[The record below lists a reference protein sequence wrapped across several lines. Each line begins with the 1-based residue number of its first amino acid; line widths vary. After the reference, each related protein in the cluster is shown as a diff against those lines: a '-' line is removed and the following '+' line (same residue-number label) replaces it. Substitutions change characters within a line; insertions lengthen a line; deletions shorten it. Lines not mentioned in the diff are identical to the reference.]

1 MTTQPHYPTRH
12 RCPIC
17 GAVLLSNGRDVWCE
31 RAAYSAPA
39 CVYGLE
45 YSVKA
50 CARCGGPLDNVSP
63 GFSIVEG
70 AGKVCAHCVRPGEE
84 IARAK
89 GL

>member
-17 GAVLLSNGRDVWCE
+17 GAVLLSNGCDVWCE
-31 RAAYSAPA
+31 RAAYPAPA

-50 CARCGGPLDNVSP
+50 CPRCGGPAH
-63 GFSIVEG
+63 EG
-70 AGKVCAHCVRPGEE
+70 ECDANNPH
-84 IARAK
+84 
-89 GL
+89 